1 MAMVAAMGGVWRRL
15 GFVKL
20 GIFDFFFFGGGFG
33 MDGSGGVPSCA
44 NRIKPL

>member
-20 GIFDFFFFGGGFG
+20 GIFDFFFFLVVDLVW
-33 MDGSGGVPSCA
+33 MDLEGYQVV
-44 NRIKPL
+44 RIA